1 MSTESDT
8 PPAKR
13 RKFSSKISPETTG
26 DILSIPAIPVLLFA
40 FQNTMSL
47 SLCGYR
53 VPKIN
58 ASNLTK
64 SGICSQ
70 DRTLA
75 LRCSSMTSFLVG
87 RLLSGTQKPHLQ
99 VKSILCRHPLNSELS
114 GNCVD
119 TMIGHRDNVNTCCAS
134 PSNEVLITCSNDGFV
149 KFWKS
154 PSQKNEP
161 CDCASICVASLPH
174 SSRVRS
180 LAIHQTQPLMVTGD
194 DSGKLTAWLL
204 SPDHTSA
211 THLATLEGH
220 TGLILSVKYHQ
231 SRSIFV
237 STSSDGTS
245 RLWHISPDLK
255 TFDCL
260 LVLFEPTGWV
270 QSACFHPTNPT
281 VLVTCN
287 EDKTIKFWKLSPDFK
302 SAKCTSILEGH
313 TATILSIAFS
323 EDGRFIASTSEDR
336 TAKIWTPSSDGTSA
350 RCFATLEGHNGPV
363 SDVAFHPVHPGII
376 ATSSYDRTVKLWLLL
391 DGSSSAKQ
399 VATLKGHLSCVLS
412 VNFHKTNLITTTSSD
427 RTAMTWK

>member
-1 MSTESDT
+1 MSTNSDN

-13 RKFSSKISPETTG
+13 RKPSSEFSPNTIGVIPSIQA
-26 DILSIPAIPVLLFA
+26 IPALLYA
-40 FQNTMSL
+40 FQNAMSR

-70 DRTLA
+70 YRKLA
-75 LRCSSMTSFLVG
+75 LICSSMTPFLV
-87 RLLSGTQKPHLQ
+87 RMLLSGTQKPHLL
-99 VKSILCRHPLNSELS
+99 VKSILSRHPLNRELS

-119 TMIGHRDNVNTCCAS
+119 TLVGHRDNVNTCCAS
-134 PSNEVLITCSNDGFV
+134 SSNEVLFTCSNDGFV
-149 KFWKS
+149 KIW
-154 PSQKNEP
+154 NEQG
-161 CDCASICVASLPH
+161 DCASMCVASLKH

-231 SRSIFV
+231 SQPIIV
-237 STSSDGTS
+237 TTSSDMTS

-270 QSACFHPTNPT
+270 QSACFHPKNPA

-287 EDKTIKFWKLSPDFK
+287 EDKTIKFWMLSSDFK

-313 TATILSIAFS
+313 TATILSIAFNQ
-323 EDGRFIASTSEDR
+323 DGNVIATASEDR
-336 TAKIWTPSSDGTSA
+336 TVKLWKPSSDDTSA

-391 DGSSSAKQ
+391 AGSSSAIQ

-412 VNFHKTNLITTTSSD
+412 VIFRQTQLITTSSD
-427 RTAMTWK
+427 RTALTWE

>member
-1 MSTESDT
+1 MSTESDN

-13 RKFSSKISPETTG
+13 RKLSSEFSPKTTG
-26 DILSIPAIPVLLFA
+26 VIPSIQAIPALLFA

-70 DRTLA
+70 YRKLA
-75 LRCSSMTSFLVG
+75 LICSSMTPFLV
-87 RLLSGTQKPHLQ
+87 RKLLSGTQKPHLL
-99 VKSILCRHPLNSELS
+99 VKSILSRHPLNRELS

-119 TMIGHRDNVNTCCAS
+119 TLVGHRDNVNTCCAS
-134 PSNEVLITCSNDGFV
+134 SSNEVLFTCSNDGFV
-149 KFWKS
+149 KIWKS
-154 PSQKNEP
+154 PPSQKNEP
-161 CDCASICVASLPH
+161 CDCVASLKH

-220 TGLILSVKYHQ
+220 TGLILSVKYHP
-231 SRSIFV
+231 RMRIFV

-245 RLWHISPDLK
+245 RLWNISPDLK

-287 EDKTIKFWKLSPDFK
+287 EDKTIKFWTLSPDFK

-336 TAKIWTPSSDGTSA
+336 TAKIWMPSSDGTSA